1 MNLIVRI
8 MKTGKKYW
16 IYIAATFVSM
26 VLLTMLQLVAPNLIK
41 NLIALITDKDP
52 MLAQKA
58 VKIAIVLAVIYIG
71 QWVMGFFKAYLS
83 HVAAWNFVSELRVK
97 AYDKLQQLSIGY
109 YHDKQTGQ
117 ILSRVANDTAELETL
132 IAHAIPDLIVS
143 ILTLVGVIVILL
155 FINIPLTLYT
165 FITMPIFIYLAFK
178 FATKVRPQFKASH
191 QIRGEFYALLNDN
204 ISGMREIQVF
214 NKQEYEHGQVEKKS
228 HQHISYLLR
237 ALKLSAFFHPTM
249 NFIAQLGTVIV
260 VGAGGI
266 FAAGGSMD
274 AAEIVAFMLYINMF
288 YQPISTLAR
297 LNEDL
302 QNSLAAASR
311 VFELIDSE
319 SQVQERKNAITLP
332 RTTGHIE
339 FKNVRFQY
347 VENIPVIKHLEL
359 DIKPGQMIAFVGET
373 GVGKTTIASLINRF
387 YDPVEGEILLDEINI
402 KDVTLKS
409 LRDNISMV
417 MQDIFLFNGSVAEN
431 IGYGANKKCS
441 MAQIIDAAKK
451 AHAHEFI
458 LKLEN
463 GYDTIIGERGVKLSG
478 GQKQRLAIARAIL
491 RDTPILILD
500 EATSAVDMGTERL
513 IHQAID
519 AVAQNRTTIIIAHR
533 LATVKNA
540 DKIIVLEKGEVV
552 ESGTH
557 DELIKQ
563 GGAYSRFCEMQFMA
577 E

>member
-1 MNLIVRI
+1 MNLMLRI
-8 MKTGKKYW
+8 IKTGKKYW
-16 IYIAATFVSM
+16 IYIAITLLSM
-26 VLLTMLQLVAPNLIK
+26 VFLTMLQLISPNLIK
-41 NLIALITDKDP
+41 NLISLITDKDP
-52 MLAQKA
+52 MLAEKA
-58 VKIAIVLAVIYIG
+58 VRIAIILAVVYVG
-71 QWVMGFFKAYLS
+71 QWVMGFFKAYMA

-97 AYDKLQQLSIGY
+97 AYDKLQQLSIGF

-143 ILTLVGVIVILL
+143 ILTLVGVVAILL
-155 FINIPLTLYT
+155 FINVPLTLYT
-165 FITMPIFIYLAFK
+165 FVTMPIFIYLAFK

-214 NKQEYEHGQVEKKS
+214 NKQDYEHGQVEKKS
-228 HQHISYLLR
+228 RQHINYLLH

-274 AAEIVAFMLYINMF
+274 AADIVAFMLYINMF

-319 SQVQERKNAITLP
+319 SQVQEKKNAIELP

-347 VENIPVIKHLEL
+347 VDNIPVIKRLNL
-359 DIKPGQMIAFVGET
+359 DIKSGQMIAFVGET

-387 YDPVEGEILLDEINI
+387 YDPVEGEILLDGINI

-417 MQDIFLFNGSVAEN
+417 MQDIFLFNGTVAEN
-431 IGYGANKKCS
+431 IGYGAKNS
-441 MAQIIDAAKK
+441 SIEQIIDAAKK
-451 AHAHEFI
+451 ANAHEFI

-491 RDTPILILD
+491 RDAPVLILD
-500 EATSAVDMGTERL
+500 EATSAVDMGTEKL
-513 IHQAID
+513 IHEAID
-519 AVAQNRTTIIIAHR
+519 TVAKNRTTIIIAHR

-540 DKIIVLEKGEVV
+540 DKIIVLKNGEVT
-552 ESGTH
+552 ECGTH
-557 DELIKQ
+557 DELIKL
-563 GGAYSRFCEMQFMA
+563 GGAYSRFCQMQFMA